1 MKLKQKSKKSKNV
14 KSRSFILLS
23 NIKIMRK
30 PIFLTS
36 GTRKTFNYLK
46 KAFIKVPIFQ
56 YFNLKYYILIKTTAL
71 SYTID
76 RVLT

>member
-1 MKLKQKSKKSKNV
+1 
-14 KSRSFILLS
+14 
-23 NIKIMRK
+23 MRK